1 MPFFQASLAEVNAR
15 FQQGTLKSLGENA
28 HEFAAGGTLTAKH
41 LLGDVGSQ
49 YEKDLERYLRSL
61 PPAHQEV
68 LRAVYHHAVTADPPR
83 HVTFAWA
90 TAYDFEIDVWDMP
103 CGITVLV
110 KSRYPGDTNINR
122 AD

>member
-1 MPFFQASLAEVNAR
+1 MPMFQASLAEVNAR
-15 FQQGTLKSLGENA
+15 FQQATVNTLGKNA
-28 HEFAAGGTLTAKH
+28 HEFAPGGQLTAKH
-41 LLGDVGSQ
+41 LLGDGSQ
-49 YEKDLERYLRSL
+49 YEKPLEKFLRTM

-90 TAYDFEIDVWDMP
+90 TAYDYEITVWDMP

-110 KSRYPGDTNINR
+110 KSRYPGDNDINR